1 MIHMRK
7 MNAFVTKLV
16 LRCVNIN
23 ILSLAVVAPDQVGR
37 KVSGPSYEERWGQN
51 QKVTQMLERN
61 GWRERELRP

>member
-1 MIHMRK
+1 

-23 ILSLAVVAPDQVGR
+23 ILPLAVVAPDQVGR

-51 QKVTQMLERN
+51 QKPHKC
-61 GWRERELRP
+61 WREMGGEKES

>member
-23 ILSLAVVAPDQVGR
+23 ILPLAVVAPTKLEGKSQDHHTR
-37 KVSGPSYEERWGQN
+37 KGGVRTKKSH
-51 QKVTQMLERN
+51 KC
-61 GWRERELRP
+61 WREMGGEKES